1 MGRTFENRKAAMAKT
16 AGMKTKL
23 YSKFGKELYVCA
35 KSGGA
40 DPLANLTLRR
50 LIEKATRNQVPG
62 HVIEKALDKAKGGG
76 GEDYSTVRYEG
87 FGPGNCMVIVDCL
100 TDNNNRT
107 IGDVRTCFNKAKAK
121 LGAPGSVAHMFDHRA
136 IFSFKHD
143 NEEAVLEALMEHDVD
158 VADIENDDGIITVI
172 APHTEFYKTKTALS
186 EAFPDLSMEI
196 EEITFVPQTHTEI
209 SGEDAQMF
217 EKLLDML
224 NDCDDVQ
231 EVYHNAEIQS

>member
-40 DPLANLTLRR
+40 DPSANLTLRR
-50 LIEKATRNQVPG
+50 LIEKAKRNQVPG

-172 APHTEFYKTKTALS
+172 APHTEFYKTKTALT

-196 EEITFVPQTHTEI
+196 EEITFVPQTHTEL
-209 SGEDAQMF
+209 SGDDAQMF

>member
-40 DPLANLTLRR
+40 DPAANLTLRR
-50 LIEKATRNQVPG
+50 LIEKAKRNQVPG
-62 HVIEKALDKAKGGG
+62 HVIEKALDKARGGG

-158 VADIENDDGIITVI
+158 VADIENEDGIITVI
-172 APHTEFYKTKTALS
+172 TPHTEFFKTKTALS
-186 EAFPDLSMEI
+186 EAFNDLHMEI
-196 EEITFVPQTHTEI
+196 EEITFVPQTHTEV

-231 EVYHNAEIQS
+231 EVYHNAEVKA

>member
-35 KSGGA
+35 KSGGP
-40 DPLANLTLRR
+40 DPTANLTLRR
-50 LIEKATRNQVPG
+50 LIEKAKRNQVPG

-172 APHTEFYKTKTALS
+172 APHTEFYKTKTALT
-186 EAFPDLSMEI
+186 EAFNDLQMEI
-196 EEITFVPQTHTEI
+196 EEITFVPQTHTEL

>member
-35 KSGGA
+35 KSGGP
-40 DPLANLTLRR
+40 DPTANLTLRR
-50 LIEKATRNQVPG
+50 LIEKAKRNQVPG
-62 HVIEKALDKAKGGG
+62 HVIEKALEKAKGGG

-172 APHTEFYKTKTALS
+172 APHTEFYKTKTALT
-186 EAFPDLSMEI
+186 EAFNDLQMEI
-196 EEITFVPQTHTEI
+196 EEITFVPQTHTEL
-209 SGEDAQMF
+209 SGDDAQMF

-231 EVYHNAEIQS
+231 EVYHNAEIKS